1 MSEPHVD
8 SPHEEGISS
17 DLWYIGYLLSNTGSG
32 ITTPLIPL
40 FLVYY
45 LNANVFDL
53 GLTTSVASVASVIAL
68 IFWGN
73 LSDFFRKRKIFIL
86 IGFVGSFASLLLI
99 LIVHD
104 LAEYILV
111 LVLFQIVSMAS
122 VPISTL
128 ILIENSEQRRWA
140 TVLSK
145 FNTVASVGTVL
156 GLVAGTALI
165 TFLSANL
172 KETLVL
178 IYEVSGAFYLA
189 GAIAVSAFVKE
200 PRRILKRQWLWKI
213 SSVRIW
219 ERMRYFPASII
230 HIINIGMAGHKK
242 PLGKDLKLYLLG
254 STTLMLGFQMFMV
267 PYPLFLIERMGAD
280 EFAVF
285 MMYLANAVIAA
296 LTYRLSG
303 KSINRFGSRKVLVI
317 SVLSRIVIFLAMVP
331 FAIFASMGAEG
342 ILITIGIYGALGGI
356 WSFIGISQVNSVSL
370 MAKSEERGKAI
381 GYYNSF
387 NGVGQII
394 GSLISGFVALYYG
407 FGLAFLASAAVV
419 IVGLSLA
426 LKSLPAEKTPKASL
440 DAKSS
445 GSV

>member
-1 MSEPHVD
+1 MTDPPED
-8 SPHEEGISS
+8 GMKEEKISS

-53 GLTTSVASVASVIAL
+53 GITTSVASIASVVAL

-86 IGFVGSFASLLLI
+86 VGFIGSFASLLLI
-99 LIVHD
+99 LFVRD
-104 LAEYILV
+104 LGEYIMV
-111 LVLFQIVSMAS
+111 LVIFQVLSMAS

-128 ILIENSEQRRWA
+128 ILIENSEKRKWA

-156 GLVAGTALI
+156 GLVAGTILI
-165 TFLSANL
+165 TVLSSDL
-172 KETLVL
+172 KGTLVL

-189 GAIAVSAFVKE
+189 GAVAVSIFVGE
-200 PRRILKRQWLWKI
+200 PRRTLRRQWLWRVN
-213 SSVRIW
+213 SVRIW
-219 ERMRYFPASII
+219 ERLRFFPATII
-230 HIINIGMAGHKK
+230 HIINIGMGGSRK
-242 PLGKDLKLYLLG
+242 PLGNDLKLYLLG
-254 STTLMLGFQMFMV
+254 STILMLGFQMFMV
-267 PYPLFLIERMGAD
+267 PYPLFLLERMGAD

-296 LTYRLSG
+296 LTYRISG
-303 KSINRFGSRKVLVI
+303 KSIDRFGSRRVLVF
-317 SVLSRIVIFLAMVP
+317 SVFIRILIFLAMVP
-331 FAIFASMGAEG
+331 FAIYASASPAGV
-342 ILITIGIYGALGGI
+342 LITIGVYGALGGI

-370 MAKSEERGKAI
+370 MAKSEARGKAI

-387 NGVGQII
+387 NGIGQII
-394 GSLISGFVALYYG
+394 GSLLSGFVALYYG
-407 FGLAFLASAAVV
+407 FGAAFLASASMVV
-419 IVGLSLA
+419 VGLAIA
-426 LKSLPAEKTPKASL
+426 LRSLPAEKAPKSRVEI
-440 DAKSS
+440 KTS